1 MTTNIRSLKL
11 DEEDVDAISFSMDAD
26 AGEETCWN
34 FSIMKLSDKQ
44 DFWHNELGYKY
55 QVVLYKGDRAEVFEA
70 IIGDLKY
77 YINNLIGIKQEGMI
91 LKKCGKSD
99 EIMEKLFR
107 KKYMNEL
114 THGLV
119 QIASQKQK
127 ELETI

>member
-55 QVVLYKGDRAEVFEA
+55 QVVL
-70 IIGDLKY
+70 
-77 YINNLIGIKQEGMI
+77 
-91 LKKCGKSD
+91 
-99 EIMEKLFR
+99 
-107 KKYMNEL
+107 
-114 THGLV
+114 
-119 QIASQKQK
+119 
-127 ELETI
+127 